1 MNVARRLIQR
11 LHRLPKTAWILRG
24 CYALNRL
31 SKAFRVLEVRLW
43 RKPLIRFYYS
53 RTDRAPAPCSVTLR
67 LTSSCNLRCV
77 QCGQWGDRGV
87 FVQQG
92 GSAFPKEMST
102 EDWRTVIARLAP
114 FCGHIYFFGGEP
126 FLRKD
131 CLELVAYAASK
142 NVIAGVNTNGNFLK
156 GKGSAIVD
164 SGMDFLIVSL
174 DGPRDVNN
182 QIRLGRFDVYQSV
195 IDGVEELVAARK
207 QRHSRWPFIELNM
220 TLTETNQ
227 AHITETAEVAV
238 RLGIDYFA
246 VTLGIFTT
254 QDLAKESS
262 EQFKEEF
269 GVDPHFY
276 RGFVRD
282 MSRMDPR
289 LIDAQIREVKRIW
302 GSRYKQYPPI
312 DCDLA
317 EYFGEPAKTL
327 VASPCLVPWMT
338 MQLMPNGDMAYC
350 EDFPD
355 LVTGNVREQ
364 EPLALWN
371 NAASLAWRRRIRT
384 KGIFRAESRCC
395 SYYLQ

>member
-1 MNVARRLIQR
+1 MFDRLR
-11 LHRLPKTAWILRG
+11 TTAWIMRG
-24 CYALNRL
+24 CYALNRF
-31 SKAFRVLEVRLW
+31 SKALRVLEVRLW

-53 RTDRAPAPCSVTLR
+53 RTDHAPAPCSVTLR

-87 FVQQG
+87 FVQPG

-102 EDWRTVIARLAP
+102 EHWRTVIDRVAS

-131 CLELVAYAASK
+131 CLELVAFAASK

-156 GKGSAIVD
+156 GKGYAIVD

-174 DGPRDVNN
+174 DGPRHVNN

-207 QRHSRWPFIELNM
+207 QRRSRWPFIELNM
-220 TLTETNQ
+220 TLTENNQ
-227 AHITETAEVAV
+227 AHITETAEVAA
-238 RLGIDYFA
+238 RLGVDYFA

-254 QDLAKESS
+254 EGLAKESS

-289 LIDAQIREVKRIW
+289 LIDAQIREVTRIW
-302 GSRYKQYPPI
+302 GSRYKQYPRSTVISSSISGRRPR
-312 DCDLA
+312 L
-317 EYFGEPAKTL
+317 YLHRPA
-327 VASPCLVPWMT
+327 S
-338 MQLMPNGDMAYC
+338 
-350 EDFPD
+350 FP
-355 LVTGNVREQ
+355 G
-364 EPLALWN
+364 
-371 NAASLAWRRRIRT
+371 
-384 KGIFRAESRCC
+384 
-395 SYYLQ
+395 